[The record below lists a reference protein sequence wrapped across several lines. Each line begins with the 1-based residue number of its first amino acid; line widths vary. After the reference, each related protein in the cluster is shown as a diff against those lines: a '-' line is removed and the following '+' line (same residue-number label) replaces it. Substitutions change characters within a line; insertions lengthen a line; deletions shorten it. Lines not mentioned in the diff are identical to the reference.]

1 MWIYSTLDR
10 NFAKVSGETLNS
22 CNLLKT
28 VYLMDVGDR
37 IGGFLVASTEFQ
49 SCLFR
54 KLNIVHH
61 LAPDSLRQRL
71 GLALVISL
79 AAKKML
85 GVHFIARNKQGF
97 VMYYANINFL
107 SVPSLLHAIIKHIS
121 LSSHVSASF
130 P

>member
-1 MWIYSTLDR
+1 
-10 NFAKVSGETLNS
+10 
-22 CNLLKT
+22 
-28 VYLMDVGDR
+28 MDVGER
-37 IGGFLVASTEFQ
+37 TGGFLVASTEFQ

-54 KLNIVHH
+54 KPNIVHH

-71 GLALVISL
+71 GLALVTSL
-79 AAKKML
+79 AAKKVL

-107 SVPSLLHAIIKHIS
+107 SFPSLLHAIIKHVG
-121 LSSHVSASF
+121 LSSHVSTSF